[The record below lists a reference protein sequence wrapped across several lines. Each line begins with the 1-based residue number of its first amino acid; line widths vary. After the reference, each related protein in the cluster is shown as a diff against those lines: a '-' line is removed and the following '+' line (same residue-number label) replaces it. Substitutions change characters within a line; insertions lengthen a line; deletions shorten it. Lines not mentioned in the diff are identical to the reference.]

1 MRSRIAVL
9 IAVLAV
15 VFAMAGASAALGPVD
30 LARAVNVV
38 PPGESGLITLPKFL
52 QAQIDGNYGPHF
64 ADQAPLY
71 ASFRYKSD
79 AFGKGTLW
87 HTLPGATIYRDAWG
101 VPQIYADSPVSLLRA
116 MGYAMASDRLF
127 QMEIF
132 RRAGHGTLAALL
144 GAGYIPMDEAVRQ
157 VSEGS
162 AARMAE
168 FNAADPLTK
177 AEGVAF
183 ADGINT
189 YINEA
194 MTDPNKLPAE
204 FVLLGDLPI
213 ASWTVDDSLAFG
225 EYAGR
230 FFGEFGHGELDMAAS
245 LAAMTNKV
253 GAASARKII
262 DDVYPLNDPSAAT
275 TIPRSVGI
283 FPRHVGHPGG
293 RSGAIVNN
301 TIASMGGAL
310 SVARAAAAR
319 ASIATTVRAL
329 QNKLGLVGFGSN
341 EYVVDAK
348 HTKDHHPLLVSEPQT
363 SLANPSFFWEVEM
376 HGGGFDVRGVTVPG
390 LPFIP
395 IGRNAR
401 AAWAVTSAL
410 DANSDTFL
418 ERLSAD
424 GRSYLHNGRYV
435 PLQSHQE
442 TIQCKTPPTALLD
455 LTSGDTSSV
464 CTSPSVTMTVSRTVH
479 GPLITTPD
487 VRARVA
493 YSRQSVVDGRIVSS
507 LLAWTRA
514 TQAETVSAFQRAASG
529 VAFGF
534 NFMFVDTAGDA
545 AYFHV
550 GRYPIRPSDVDPR
563 FPIPGTGPWDWQGF
577 EKFSDQPHAIDPPQG
592 YLANWNNKPAA
603 GWISKPTG
611 SDTIPPAP
619 NAVHTEMNAWTP
631 IHQVQSIQLDL
642 ARLSPDVTFENMG
655 SIEKDV
661 SATDN
666 RARAW
671 KSTLL
676 GAIDASHDESLS
688 QARRLLASWNNHRVD
703 VNKDGFYDAP
713 GLTIFDRWNEIMR
726 RKAFT
731 VLDPLTF
738 RTASAVRDDGF
749 YFSSDNEDVPS
760 FKTDLAM
767 DGTFDHLLHG
777 TTRFNYL
784 GSTPL
789 NTMILSALTEA
800 LSQLAA
806 QYGSTMSNWH
816 EADEHEPYPSQGA
829 GSAADVVPTLNR
841 GSYGQIVEPGAKPQF
856 SIFVA
861 P

>member
-1 MRSRIAVL
+1 MRSRFGAAFGL
-9 IAVLAV
+9 LAII
-15 VFAMAGASAALGPVD
+15 FAMAGASAAVGPVD
-30 LARAVNVV
+30 LVRAVNVV
-38 PPGESGLITLPKFL
+38 PPGESGLITLPQFL
-52 QAQIDGNYGPHF
+52 QAQINGNYGPHF

-87 HTLPGATIYRDAWG
+87 HTLAGANIYRDGWG

-116 MGYAMASDRLF
+116 VGYSMAADRLF

-132 RRAGHGTLAALL
+132 RRVGHGTLAAML
-144 GAGYIPMDEAVRQ
+144 GKAYLPMDEAVRQ

-177 AEGVAF
+177 AEGIAF
-183 ADGINT
+183 ADGINA

-213 ASWTVDDSLAFG
+213 SPWTVDDSLAFG

-230 FFGEFGHGELDMAAS
+230 FFGEFGHGELDTAAS
-245 LAAMTNKV
+245 LAAMTKKV
-253 GAASARKII
+253 GAANARKII

-283 FPRHVGHPGG
+283 FPRHVGLPGG
-293 RSGAIVNN
+293 KGPIVNN
-301 TIASMGGAL
+301 TVASMGGSL
-310 SVARAAAAR
+310 SIARAAAAR
-319 ASIATTVRAL
+319 ASIATTVREL

-348 HTKDHHPLLVSEPQT
+348 HTADHHPLLVSEPQT

-390 LPFIP
+390 LPFVP

-410 DANSDTFL
+410 DGNSDTFV
-418 ERLSAD
+418 EHLSAD
-424 GRSYLHNGRYV
+424 GKSYLHNGRYQ
-435 PLQSHQE
+435 PLRSHQE
-442 TIQCKTPPTALLD
+442 TIACHTPPTAVLD

-464 CTSPSVTMTVSRTVH
+464 CTSSSVKMTVYRTVH
-479 GPLITTPD
+479 GPLIATPD
-487 VRARVA
+487 VQHRVA
-493 YSRQSVVDGRIVSS
+493 YSRQSIVDGRIISS

-514 TQAETVSAFQRAASG
+514 TQAQTVAQFAQAASG

-563 FPIPGTGPWDWQGF
+563 FPIPGTGPWDWQGM
-577 EKFSDQPHAIDPPQG
+577 EKFSDQPHAIDPPG
-592 YLANWNNKPAA
+592 GFLANWNNKPAV
-603 GWISKPTG
+603 GWISKPTA
-611 SDTIPPAP
+611 SDTIPPTG
-619 NAVHTEMNAWTP
+619 AVHTEMNAWTS
-631 IHQVQSIQLDL
+631 IHHVKSIQSDL
-642 ARLSPDVTFENMG
+642 ARLSPHVTFENMG

-661 SATDN
+661 SSLDD
-666 RARAW
+666 RARAY
-671 KSTLL
+671 KAVLL
-676 GAIDASHDESLS
+676 SAIDASHDPSLG
-688 QARRLLASWNNHRVD
+688 QARTLLASWNDHRVD
-703 VNKDGFYDAP
+703 LNKDGSYDAP
-713 GLTIFDRWNEIMR
+713 GLTIFDRWNEIAR
-726 RKAFT
+726 RKAFAI
-731 VLDPLTF
+731 LDPLTF
-738 RTASAVRDDGF
+738 RTASGVRDDGH
-749 YFSSDNEDVPS
+749 YFSSDNEDVPT
-760 FKTDLAM
+760 FKTDLAL
-767 DGTFDHLLHG
+767 DGTFDHLLRG
-777 TTRFNYL
+777 TTHFNFL
-784 GSTPL
+784 GSVPKNAVL
-789 NTMILSALTEA
+789 VSALKQA
-800 LSQLAA
+800 LMELAA
-806 QYGSTMSNWH
+806 QYGSSMSSWH

-829 GSAADVVPTLNR
+829 GSVADVVPTLNR

-856 SIFVA
+856 SILVA

>member
-1 MRSRIAVL
+1 MRSRLAVV

-15 VFAMAGASAALGPVD
+15 AFAMAGASAALGPVD

-38 PPGESGLITLPKFL
+38 PPGESGLITLPQFL
-52 QAQIDGNYGPHF
+52 QAQINGNYGPHF

-71 ASFRYKSD
+71 ASFRYKPD

-87 HTLPGATIYRDAWG
+87 RTLPGATIYRDAWG

-144 GAGYIPMDEAVRQ
+144 GKAYIPMDEAVRQ

-168 FNAADPLTK
+168 FNAADPLTQ

-194 MTDPNKLPAE
+194 MLDPNKLPAE

-213 ASWTVDDSLAFG
+213 SPWTIDDSLAFG

-230 FFGEFGHGELDMAAS
+230 FFGEFGHGELDTAAS
-245 LAAMTNKV
+245 LAAMTKKV
-253 GAASARKII
+253 GAANARKII
-262 DDVYPLNDPSAAT
+262 DDLYPLNDPTAVT
-275 TIPRSVGI
+275 TIPRSLGI
-283 FPRHVGHPGG
+283 FPRHVGHPGS
-293 RSGAIVNN
+293 RSGTVVNE
-301 TIASMGGAL
+301 TVAAMGGAAAI
-310 SVARAAAAR
+310 SKAVAERDV
-319 ASIATTVRAL
+319 IQATLRAL
-329 QNKLGLVGFGSN
+329 QDKLGLVGFGSN

-348 HTKDHHPLLVSEPQT
+348 HTADHHPLLVSEPQT

-390 LPFIP
+390 LPFVP

-410 DANSDTFL
+410 DANSDTFT
-418 ERLSAD
+418 EHLSAD
-424 GRSYLHNGRYV
+424 GKSYLHNGHYI
-435 PLQSHQE
+435 PLQSHTE
-442 TIQCKTPPTALLD
+442 TIACHTPPTAVLG

-464 CTSPSVTMTVSRTVH
+464 CTSPSVTITVSRTVH

-487 VRARVA
+487 VGARVA
-493 YSRQSVVDGRIVSS
+493 YSRESVVDGRIVSS
-507 LLAWTRA
+507 LLAWTQA
-514 TQAETVSAFQRAASG
+514 TQAETVPAFQKAASG

-577 EKFSDQPHAIDPPQG
+577 EKFSDQPHAIDPAQG
-592 YLANWNNKPAA
+592 YLANWNNKPAV
-603 GWISKPTG
+603 GWISKPVA

-619 NAVHTEMNAWTP
+619 NAAHTEMNAWTP

-642 ARLSPDVTFENMG
+642 ARLSPRVTFENMG

-661 SATDN
+661 SSLDN
-666 RARAW
+666 RARAY
-671 KSTLL
+671 KSILL
-676 GAIDASHDESLS
+676 AAIDASHDPSLS
-688 QARRLLASWNNHRVD
+688 QARTLLASWNDHRVD
-703 VNKDGFYDAP
+703 LNKDGSYDAP
-713 GLTIFDRWNEIMR
+713 GLTIFDRWNEIVR

-731 VLDPLTF
+731 ILDPLTF
-738 RTASAVRDDGF
+738 RTASGVRDDGH
-749 YFSSDNEDVPS
+749 YFSSDNEDVPT
-760 FKTDLAM
+760 FKTDLAL
-767 DGTFDHLLHG
+767 DGTFYHLLHG
-777 TTRFNYL
+777 TTRFNYF
-784 GSTPL
+784 GSTPR
-789 NTMILSALTEA
+789 NAVVISALKQA
-800 LSQLAA
+800 LSELTA
-806 QYGSTMSNWH
+806 QYGSSMTSWH

-829 GSAADVVPTLNR
+829 GAVADVVPTLNR
-841 GSYGQIVEPGAKPQF
+841 GSYGQIVEPGAKPEF
-856 SIFVA
+856 SILVA